1 MHFIYYYLISLSI
14 VGYGLLIN
22 QSFNIRSKNLG
33 IIGFI
38 GIFFLI
44 FISYIST
51 FFIAHDYNFNL
62 IVLVGGLLLS
72 IYFFSK
78 NKISKKNIKFFFLVF
93 SILFIFILVGK
104 NHDDF
109 GYYHFPYTHILTQEY
124 HPFGLGQINNGFR
137 NQSSLFFLNSLFY
150 LPKIDIYFYHVGAVF
165 FLGFA
170 NLFFLKNIFDQKNF
184 LNFRFFNL
192 INLFFLIFINIFFSR
207 LAEYGTDRIGS
218 ILIILSFIVILF
230 IINNNSKLLLD
241 KNDELIKFLLI
252 IGSIAISMKPFYII
266 YFTLLFFLIFYSHLR
281 NHFIKILKTN
291 LFIIIVI
298 FTFFTFFISFIN
310 SGCFIFP
317 AKFTCLEN
325 FAWSISKNEV
335 QEIKIWYELW
345 SKGGANPNFI
355 VEQREDYISNLNWLD
370 NWIKIYFFNKMSD
383 YLASILL
390 LSLILYFTFR
400 SKIKIKTIGRKYFIV
415 IIFLLF
421 YLIEWFFFHPSLRYG
436 GYHLFILLLF
446 IPLVFYLENFKLNWS
461 LFKKKSITFILITV
475 IIFLGRNVY
484 RLDKEYELYNYN
496 VFQNMNYKFI
506 GGDRNFYL
514 RYDKKINKKDFN
526 YEYKYFFGKK
536 ILVIKK

>member
-1 MHFIYYYLISLSI
+1 
-14 VGYGLLIN
+14 
-22 QSFNIRSKNLG
+22 
-33 IIGFI
+33 
-38 GIFFLI
+38 
-44 FISYIST
+44 
-51 FFIAHDYNFNL
+51 
-62 IVLVGGLLLS
+62 
-72 IYFFSK
+72 
-78 NKISKKNIKFFFLVF
+78 
-93 SILFIFILVGK
+93 
-104 NHDDF
+104 
-109 GYYHFPYTHILTQEY
+109 
-124 HPFGLGQINNGFR
+124 
-137 NQSSLFFLNSLFY
+137 
-150 LPKIDIYFYHVGAVF
+150 
-165 FLGFA
+165 
-170 NLFFLKNIFDQKNF
+170 
-184 LNFRFFNL
+184 
-192 INLFFLIFINIFFSR
+192 
-207 LAEYGTDRIGS
+207 
-218 ILIILSFIVILF
+218 
-230 IINNNSKLLLD
+230 
-241 KNDELIKFLLI
+241 
-252 IGSIAISMKPFYII
+252 MKPFYII

-291 LFIIIVI
+291 IFIIIVI

-345 SKGGANPNFI
+345 SKGGANPNFV

-461 LFKKKSITFILITV
+461 LFKKKI
-475 IIFLGRNVY
+475 
-484 RLDKEYELYNYN
+484 NY
-496 VFQNMNYKFI
+496 
-506 GGDRNFYL
+506 FYL
-514 RYDKKINKKDFN
+514 NYSHHFFRKKCF
-526 YEYKYFFGKK
+526 
-536 ILVIKK
+536 